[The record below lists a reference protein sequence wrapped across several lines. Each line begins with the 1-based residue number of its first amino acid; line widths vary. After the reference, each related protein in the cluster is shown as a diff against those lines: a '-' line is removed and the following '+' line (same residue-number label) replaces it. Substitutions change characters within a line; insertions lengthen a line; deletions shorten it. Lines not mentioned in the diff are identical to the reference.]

1 MSRLRAHGRAREPRE
16 NTIPLINVVFLLLVF
31 FIVAGSL
38 SAPRDNSVELAS
50 ARSFDPARLDPFM
63 IYITAEGAMRVGGAE
78 MSMPDAVA
86 AASRST
92 RAHLTVVPD
101 RDLGAARM
109 LAILAELRGLTD
121 RPLEILTRR
130 PAPSAP

>member
-1 MSRLRAHGRAREPRE
+1 MSRLRTHDRAREPHE

-31 FIVAGSL
+31 FIVAGTL

-50 ARSFDPARLDPFM
+50 ARSFDPASLDPFM
-63 IYITAEGAMRVGGAE
+63 IYITAEGALRVGGAE
-78 MSMPDAVA
+78 KSMADAVA
-86 AASRST
+86 EASQSD

-101 RDLGAARM
+101 RNLGAARM
-109 LAILAELRGLTD
+109 LTILAELRGLTD

-130 PAPSAP
+130 PGPSAP